1 MFKFT
6 PVGHFTNRNG
16 IIDAITL
23 GSQDYDNMKNVIISS
38 VSGLFDFSQSFTTV
52 DTKHADMIYAK
63 QNVVNRDYKQ
73 RNLSF
78 KLLVADTTGETQRQI
93 YDFLTL
99 GMDTYYNLA
108 LDSRWFGNSIDDK
121 RGVVNNTVYIT
132 GVSMNPVDGPTEITV
147 DCLCE
152 YNYFVGTIEQQ
163 IDSWSIDTGSKETTH
178 QTTNIG
184 LSAQMNTQ
192 GTEFIVQ
199 MTGESDEPI
208 TTWTSNN
215 VVTLSGNFTQ
225 TNAVGN
231 TGWTGSVSAIIFP
244 KSDDKNDENKNQPEK
259 LYHFRTLELS
269 SYSEIV
275 EGAGVIEPYSKI
287 GVPTKYF
294 TLPEHYQ
301 LNSITTKFDS
311 APVANGTCHIKLIA
325 RRVYRYS
332 LSNLTKNKRPSI
344 SA

>member
-6 PVGHFTNRNG
+6 PAGHFTNRNG
-16 IIDAITL
+16 IIDATTL

-38 VSGLFDFSQSFTTV
+38 ISGLFDFSQSFTTV
-52 DTKHADMIYAK
+52 DTKHADMIYSK
-63 QNVVNRDYKQ
+63 QNIIDRDYKQ
-73 RNLSF
+73 KNLSF

-121 RGVVNNTVYIT
+121 IGVVNNTVYIT
-132 GVSMNPVDGPTEITV
+132 GVSMNPVGGPTEITV

-163 IDSWSIDTGSKETTH
+163 LDSWSIDSGSKETTR

-184 LSAQMNTQ
+184 LSDQMNTR
-192 GTEFIVQ
+192 GTEFVVQ
-199 MTGESDEPI
+199 MIGESNEAI
-208 TTWTSNN
+208 QIWNINN
-215 VVTLSGNFTQ
+215 VVTLYGNFTQ
-225 TNAVGN
+225 TNAVGK
-231 TGWTGSVSAIIFP
+231 GWTGSVSAIIFP
-244 KSDDKNDENKNQPEK
+244 MSDDENKNQPEK
-259 LYHFRTLELS
+259 VYHFKALELS

-275 EGAGVIEPYSKI
+275 EGAGVIEPYAKI
-287 GVPTKYF
+287 GVPTRYF
-294 TLPEHYQ
+294 TLLPENYQ
-301 LNSITTKFDS
+301 LNSITTKFDY
-311 APVANGTCHIKLIA
+311 APVTNGTCHIKLIA

-332 LSNLTKNKRPSI
+332 LSDLTKNQRPSI
-344 SA
+344 SE

>member
-1 MFKFT
+1 MFKLT

-16 IIDAITL
+16 LIDAISL

-38 VSGLFDFSQSFTTV
+38 VSGLFDFSQGFTTV
-52 DTKHADMIYAK
+52 ETKHADMIYAK

-108 LDSRWFGNSIDDK
+108 LDSRWVGKSIENK
-121 RGVVNNTVYIT
+121 RGVNNTIYIT
-132 GVSMNPVDGPTEITV
+132 GVSMNPVGGPTEITV
-147 DCLCE
+147 DCICE

-163 IDSWSIDTGSKETTH
+163 IDEWSIVSGSKETIH
-178 QTTNIG
+178 QTTDIG
-184 LSAQMNTQ
+184 LSAQMNTP
-192 GTEFIVQ
+192 GTEFVVK
-199 MTGESDEPI
+199 MTGESDEAI
-208 TTWTSNN
+208 TTWMSNN

-231 TGWTGSVSAIIFP
+231 TSWTGSVSAIIFP
-244 KSDDKNDENKNQPEK
+244 KSDNKNDDNNNQPEK
-259 LYHFRTLELS
+259 LYHFKTLELS

-287 GVPTKYF
+287 GVATKYF

-301 LNSITTKFDS
+301 LNSITTKFDG
-311 APVANGTCHIKLIA
+311 APVTNGTCNIKLIA

-332 LSNLTKNKRPSI
+332 LSNLTKSKNPTI